1 MTSLFIDGRWFS
13 GRGVTFQSVDPATHE
28 VVWTGTSASA
38 EDVHLAFEV
47 ARNAFPG
54 WARTPLEERIDIL
67 RRYGEELDKLSDK
80 LPETISREVGKVLW
94 ETTAEL
100 GAMKGK
106 IGLSIGAYEQ
116 RTGHDISET
125 AFGSSELIH
134 RPHGVM
140 AVMGPFNFPG
150 HLPNGHIVP
159 ALLAGNTVVFK
170 PSELAP
176 ASGELLVRAMQDAGL
191 PAGVLNLVQ
200 GGRETGAA
208 LLDGDLDGVLFTG
221 SAATGTYI
229 HKKFGGR
236 PDVMLALEMGG
247 NNPLIAWDYGD
258 VAAAADIAA
267 QSAYLT
273 SGQRCTCARRLIVPK
288 GKSGDELIEAV
299 ISRARGLKIGHW
311 NEPDVFM
318 GSLVSSHASQLAASF
333 QKKLE
338 GLGGKP
344 LKKLEILDDHS
355 PAFVSAGII
364 DMTDAEKT
372 HDEELFGPFLQVWRV
387 GSFEDAIKKAN
398 DTRFGLSAGLI
409 STSSKLW
416 DEAHLLLRAG
426 ILNFNR
432 PTAGASSALPFGGPG
447 MSGNHRPS
455 AFYAADYC
463 AWPQAS
469 QIAPEPQRMSA
480 QGFPK

>member
-1 MTSLFIDGRWFS
+1 MSNLFINGSWRPGNGAS
-13 GRGVTFQSVDPATHE
+13 FQSTNPANGE
-28 VVWTGTSASA
+28 VVWEGPSATA
-38 EDVHLAFEV
+38 EDVSEAYAA
-47 ARNAFPG
+47 AREAFPS
-54 WARTPLEERIDIL
+54 WARTPLDQRIAIL
-67 RRYGEELDKLSDK
+67 RAYVNELDKLADS
-80 LPETISREVGKVLW
+80 LPETVSREVGKALW
-94 ETTAEL
+94 ETQGEL

-106 IGLSIGAYEQ
+106 VELSISSYEK
-116 RTGHDISET
+116 RTGHDVSET

-159 ALLAGNTVVFK
+159 ALLAGNTIVFK

-176 ASGELLVRAMQDAGL
+176 ATGELLVKTMEKAGL
-191 PAGVLNLVQ
+191 PKGVLNLVQ
-200 GGRETGAA
+200 GGRDTGAA

-221 SAATGTYI
+221 SAATGTFI

-247 NNPLIAWDYGD
+247 NNPLIAWDFGD
-258 VAAAADIAA
+258 VDAAADIAA

-288 GKSGDELIEAV
+288 GAAGDQLIEAV
-299 ISRARGLKIGHW
+299 IARAEGLNIGAW

-318 GSLVSSHASQLAASF
+318 GPLVNANAAAGAVKY
-333 QKKLE
+333 QETLE
-338 GLGGKP
+338 GLGGKS
-344 LKKLEILDDHS
+344 LKRLEVLDTSD
-355 PAFVSAGII
+355 AFVSAGVI
-364 DMTDAEKT
+364 DMTDTDKL
-372 HDEELFGPFLQVWRV
+372 HDEELFGPFLQVWRA
-387 GSFEDAIKKAN
+387 GTFDEAIAIAN
-398 DTRFGLSAGLI
+398 NTRFGLSAGLV
-409 STSSKLW
+409 SESQDLW
-416 DEAHLLLRAG
+416 DEAHISLRAG

-447 MSGNHRPS
+447 LSGNHRPS

-469 QIAPEPQRMSA
+469 QIAPRPERLKA
-480 QGFPK
+480 QGFPG